1 MTDIART
8 KPVLDETEA
17 AEQTTGR
24 ERVTKETAPPVIA
37 PGWSRNIRPRQTASV
52 KYDRFDIKVDAEEV
66 LVKFLDDMP
75 FAPVLQHWLTTE
87 KGDRPFTCFYP
98 DDCPGCSRG
107 HTSKAADYF
116 NIVQMNDNMS
126 DGKPVDGPMLRV
138 WQATSDPSD
147 AIDEMA
153 KGKRSSPLNKSGLY
167 FTVRKTKA
175 ATGFNTFILK
185 DVRSEAELTED
196 WGIQPLTS
204 EQLAKFNKEK
214 FDSSLVK
221 VNDAAEV
228 TAAFIKYHDN

>member
-8 KPVLDETEA
+8 KPVLDDTEA
-17 AEQTTGR
+17 AEEPAGR

-37 PGWSRNIRPRQTASV
+37 PGWSRNIRPRQTAYV

-66 LVKFLDDMP
+66 IIKFLDETP

-98 DDCPGCSRG
+98 EVCPGCSRG
-107 HTSKAADYF
+107 HTSKATDYF
-116 NIVQMNDNMS
+116 NVVQLNDNIVDS
-126 DGKPVDGPMLRV
+126 KPVDGPMLRV
-138 WQATSDPSD
+138 WQATADPSE
-147 AIDEMA
+147 AIEEMA
-153 KGKRSSPLNKSGLY
+153 KGKRTSPINKPGLY

-175 ATGFNTFILK
+175 ATGFNTFKLE
-185 DVRSEAELTED
+185 RSDEENLMED

-214 FDSSLVK
+214 FDSSIVK

-228 TAAFIKYHDN
+228 TAACIKFLDD